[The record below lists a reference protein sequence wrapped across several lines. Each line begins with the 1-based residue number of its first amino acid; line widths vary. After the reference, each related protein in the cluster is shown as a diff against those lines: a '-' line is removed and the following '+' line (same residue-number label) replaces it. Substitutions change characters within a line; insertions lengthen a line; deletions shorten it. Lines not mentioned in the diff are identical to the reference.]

1 MRPVNTICKVF
12 TEFMYSSNGTY
23 LVTQVQI
30 RRRGF
35 ISKRK
40 PLLNRFANLFPNGF
54 V

>member
-1 MRPVNTICKVF
+1 VRPVNTICKVF

-35 ISKRK
+35 ISK